1 MRQSWRVPVPQ
12 LNVSPDTMASSNPA
26 FSRNPAFSA
35 RGPQT
40 TTPILSGD
48 ELQQMYNAPSAGAQ
62 DTNRMTYEDTIAK
75 TALCFAILVVAAVG
89 GWVLTPALPFL
100 PILGAIV
107 GLVLGLVNA
116 FKKEPSPGLIL
127 GYAAAE
133 GLFVGGISFIFENV
147 FGGGLVL
154 QAVLATLV
162 VVGVTLALFASGK
175 IRASKK
181 ATKVFLV
188 AMVGYLVFSLINM
201 GMMMFGASDAA
212 FGLRSSDIPGTN
224 IPFGVVIG
232 LLAVVMAAYSLVLD
246 FDFIQRGVKNGV
258 PRKFGWSGAFGIMV
272 TVVWLYVELLRL
284 FAILRSN

>member
-1 MRQSWRVPVPQ
+1 
-12 LNVSPDTMASSNPA
+12 MATSNPA

-35 RGPQT
+35 QGAQT
-40 TTPILSGD
+40 ATPVLSGD
-48 ELQQMYNAPSAGAQ
+48 ELQQMYNAPSAGAL
-62 DTNRMTYEDTIAK
+62 DTDRMTYEDTIVK
-75 TALCFAILVVAAVG
+75 SALCFAVLVVAAVA
-89 GWVLTPALPFL
+89 GWMLTPGLPFL
-100 PILGAIV
+100 PFLGAIV
-107 GLVLGLVNA
+107 GLVLGLVNT
-116 FKKEPSPGLIL
+116 FKKEPSPGLIV

-133 GLFVGGISFIFENV
+133 GLFVGGISYVFESM

-181 ATKVFLV
+181 ATKIFLI

-201 GMMMFGASDAA
+201 GMMIFGATSGA
-212 FGLRSSDIPGTN
+212 FGLRGGDIPGTN
-224 IPFGVVIG
+224 IPLGVVIG

-246 FDFIQRGVKNGV
+246 FDFIQRGVNNRA

>member
-1 MRQSWRVPVPQ
+1 
-12 LNVSPDTMASSNPA
+12 MATSNPA

-35 RGPQT
+35 QGPQT
-40 TTPILSGD
+40 KAPVLSGD

-62 DTNRMTYEDTIAK
+62 DTDRMTYEDTIAK
-75 TALCFAILVVAAVG
+75 SALCFAILVVAAVA
-89 GWVLTPALPFL
+89 GWTLTPGLPFI

-107 GLVLGLVNA
+107 GLVLGLVNT

-127 GYAAAE
+127 AYAAFE
-133 GLFVGGISFIFENV
+133 GLFVGGISYIFEDA
-147 FGGGLVL
+147 FGGGLVM

-162 VVGVTLALFASGK
+162 VVGVTLALFKSGK

-181 ATKVFLV
+181 ATKVFLI
-188 AMVGYLVFSLINM
+188 AMVGYLVFSLVNI
-201 GMMMFGASDAA
+201 GMMVFGGSDAA
-212 FGLRSSDIPGTN
+212 FGLRSNDIPGTS

-246 FDFIQRGVKNGV
+246 FDFIQRGVNNRA

-284 FAILRSN
+284 FAIARN